1 MQVTDIYD
9 QMPDGDAQRANNKRR
24 LAELE
29 RDGAERRRRIAAVL
43 DAAQIADP
51 SRKRAAL

>member
-29 RDGAERRRRIAAVL
+29 RDGLERRRRIAAVAE
-43 DAAQIADP
+43 AAELEDRA
-51 SRKRAAL
+51 RKRVRL

>member
-43 DAAQIADP
+43 EAAQIADP

>member
-9 QMPDGDAQRANNKRR
+9 QMPDGDAQRAHNKRR

-29 RDGAERRRRIAAVL
+29 RDGAERRRRIAALVE
-43 DAAQIADP
+43 AAELED
-51 SRKRAAL
+51 RAAKRIQL

>member
-1 MQVTDIYD
+1 MQVRDIYD

-29 RDGAERRRRIAAVL
+29 RDGAARRECIAGVVEATH
-43 DAAQIADP
+43 AADP
-51 SRKRAAL
+51 SRKRAMH

>member
-1 MQVTDIYD
+1 MQTTDIYD

-29 RDGAERRRRIAAVL
+29 RDGAERRRRIAAVF
-43 DAAQIADP
+43 DAAQLAAGTADGP
-51 SRKRAAL
+51 AL